1 MLLANDTIEFDEVA
15 GAAVSNAPGEPSAFL
30 ADCLA
35 GLGAT
40 PKTVPCKWL
49 YDAEGSRL
57 FEAICDVPEYYPS
70 RTEAALL
77 ARAAPGITA
86 MLEPAT
92 ALVEFGS
99 GASRKTRT
107 LLDAAR
113 RIETYVAIDI
123 CRDELARSCAAIRA
137 DYPDLRVV
145 PLHGDFTA
153 PLTLEPGLRRRPL
166 VGFFPGS
173 TLGNFT
179 TEQAIAFLR
188 SARTLLGPDARFL
201 LGVDMRKD
209 AATLVAAYDDAGGV
223 TAAFNLNLL
232 ARMRRELGCVIDID
246 AFAHRAI
253 WNDADGRIEMHLV
266 SRRDQRIVI
275 GDRGFDMA
283 AGETIHT
290 ENCHKFSLGDLNGL
304 AARSGWTI
312 RNVWTSDAPSYA
324 LLMLD
329 AV

>member
-1 MLLANDTIEFDEVA
+1 
-15 GAAVSNAPGEPSAFL
+15 
-30 ADCLA
+30 
-35 GLGAT
+35 
-40 PKTVPCKWL
+40 
-49 YDAEGSRL
+49 
-57 FEAICDVPEYYPS
+57 
-70 RTEAALL
+70 
-77 ARAAPGITA
+77 
-86 MLEPAT
+86 
-92 ALVEFGS
+92 
-99 GASRKTRT
+99 
-107 LLDAAR
+107 
-113 RIETYVAIDI
+113 
-123 CRDELARSCAAIRA
+123 RSCAAIRA